1 MPEVQLRVDSAYP
14 GDQGGG
20 KARLDP
26 ETMLLLKISPGDLVV
41 IEGKRRTVAKVWR
54 SLVEDWNQRK
64 IRIDNF
70 TRVNAGV
77 AIGDSVK
84 ISTLTEEI
92 EAKRVVLAPP
102 EDLPKKIPIANNP
115 HVINGLLDFPV
126 VKNDSIP
133 IMLGLPFVQ
142 PQIVA
147 FKVVE
152 IEPEE
157 AVIITKNTTVEF
169 SDKPAAGFEGVKR
182 FSYEDIGG
190 LKDELQRLRET
201 IELPLRH
208 PELFQKLGIEPPKGV
223 LLYGPPGTGKTLI
236 AKAVASESG
245 AHFISIAGPEVISK
259 YYGESEQRLREV
271 FEEARENAPSIIF
284 IDELDS
290 IAPRREEV
298 TGEVERRVVAQLLT
312 MMDGLE
318 ERGQVVVI
326 GATNR
331 VDAIDAAL
339 RRPGRFDREI
349 EIGVPSEIDR
359 IEILKIHTRGMPLAE
374 DVSLNV
380 LAQQTHGFV
389 GADLAALAREAAIRA
404 LRRYMP
410 ELDLEKEEIEQE
422 TLDKLRVLAADFRS
436 AQRDVGPSAMREV
449 MLEVSHVKWETVGGL
464 DAAKTEVREA
474 VEYPLTHHD
483 RFDELGIVPPR
494 GVLLYGPP
502 GTGKTLIAKAVASES
517 GANFIPV
524 RGPQL
529 LSKWVGESER
539 AVREIFKKARQ
550 VSPSIIFFDE
560 IDALAPARGSS
571 SDSHV
576 IDNVLNQILTEMDGL
591 EDLKDVVIMG
601 ATNRPDIVDPALL
614 RAGRFDR
621 LVYIGEPTLED
632 RRKIIGIH
640 TQYMPLEGS
649 ALEEVVGLTE
659 GYTDDTLGELVEKLW
674 SDAKITA
681 GTVKAAIEPVKD
693 VSAGITKEARQQILT
708 DQINNKRLPL
718 EDLVFEEIVNL
729 TEGYTEHTLGKLVE
743 KLWNNAKITAD
754 TVKSAIV
761 PITDARTGISK
772 GARRRRLVDL
782 MHEKNLTFEDP
793 VRDTNLTDLARITE
807 GFVGADLEAL
817 CREAGMFALRDG
829 ASVVTPLHFSEAQKK
844 VHPTMNDNL
853 RDYYGKIQQHFKG
866 GLPKKVQPPEYQ

>member
-1 MPEVQLRVDSAYP
+1 MTFKVMPEVQLRVDSAYP

-26 ETMLLLKISPGDLVV
+26 ETMLLLKISPGDLVA

-54 SLVEDWNQRK
+54 ALVEDWNQRK

-70 TRVNAGV
+70 TRNNAGV
-77 AIGDSVK
+77 SIGDTVKVVK
-84 ISTLTEEI
+84 IADEV

-115 HVINGLLDFPV
+115 HVVNGLIDFPV
-126 VKNDSIP
+126 AKNDSVP
-133 IMLGLPFVQ
+133 IMLGLPFIQ

-157 AVIITKNTTVEF
+157 AVIITKNTSIEF
-169 SDKPAAGFEGVKR
+169 SDKPAAGFEGIKR

-236 AKAVASESG
+236 AKAVANESG
-245 AHFISIAGPEVISK
+245 AHFIPIAGPEIISK

-271 FEEARENAPSIIF
+271 FEEARENSPSIIF

-331 VDAIDAAL
+331 VDAIDVAL

-349 EIGVPSEIDR
+349 EIGVPTELDR
-359 IEILKIHTRGMPLAE
+359 IEILKIHTRNMPFAE
-374 DVSLNV
+374 DKNLTQ
-380 LAQQTHGFV
+380 LAQQIHTGVVQQNIKEAEDKAKDKYLTLLAKQTHGFV
-389 GADLAALAREAAIRA
+389 GADLAALSREAAIRA
-404 LRRYMP
+404 LRRYLPDLSEHLDADEIP
-410 ELDLEKEEIEQE
+410 EEVLEK
-422 TLDKLRVLAADFRS
+422 LKVFPSDFRS

-449 MLEVSHVKWETVGGL
+449 MLEVSHVKWDNVGGL
-464 DAAKTEVREA
+464 EDAKTEVREA
-474 VEYPLTHHD
+474 VEYPLTHRQKFED
-483 RFDELGIVPPR
+483 LGIEPPR

-539 AVREIFKKARQ
+539 AVREVFKKARQ
-550 VSPSIIFFDE
+550 VAPSIIFFDE
-560 IDALAPARGSS
+560 IDALAPARGMS

-591 EDLKDVVIMG
+591 QELKDVVVMG

-621 LVYIGEPTLED
+621 LVYIGEPAFED
-632 RRKIIGIH
+632 RKKIIRIH
-640 TQYMPLEGS
+640 IRYMPLEGS
-649 ALEEVVGLTE
+649 ALEEIIHLTE
-659 GYTDDTLGELVEKLW
+659 GYSEEAIAELVEKL
-674 SDAKITA
+674 
-681 GTVKAAIEPVKD
+681 GKD
-693 VSAGITKEARQQILT
+693 RNL
-708 DQINNKRLPL
+708 DL
-718 EDLVFEEIVNL
+718 EDIKTVIIPAAEGSTEASVGIRRKRFIDLLNENHLVFADPARDRL
-729 TEGYTEHTLGKLVE
+729 ATTLSE
-743 KLWNNAKITAD
+743 
-754 TVKSAIV
+754 
-761 PITDARTGISK
+761 
-772 GARRRRLVDL
+772 
-782 MHEKNLTFEDP
+782 
-793 VRDTNLTDLARITE
+793 ITE
-807 GFVGADLEAL
+807 GFVGSDLESI
-817 CREAGMFALRDG
+817 CREAGMLALRED
-829 ASVVTPLHFSEAQKK
+829 ATMVTQRHFEEAQKK
-844 VHPTMNDNL
+844 VHPMMNERL
-853 RDYYGKIQQHFKG
+853 RDYYKNIQQHFKG
-866 GLPKKVQPPEYQ
+866 GLPKQVQPPEYQ